1 MWLFADDPRY
11 QLANQKFVTQI
22 LGANTGLTDT
32 ERNIFLN
39 NWQQVTGQVQSMIN
53 AQTQGFQSRST

>member
-1 MWLFADDPRY
+1 
-11 QLANQKFVTQI
+11 VTQI

-39 NWQQVTGQVQSMIN
+39 NWQQITGQVQSMIT
-53 AQTQGFQSRST
+53 AQGQGAQARAT